1 MTKSINWLGVVA
13 ALVFGQALSFV
24 WYGKLFGPQLHDA
37 MAASART
44 PLGMAE
50 GAGLALL
57 MIVGLAVILGRM
69 GAKGWAGGAAAGA
82 LLWLVLPFLG
92 ELMNVVYMGE
102 GRVLFLANAGYTLIF
117 MTVTGALL
125 AGLQLPMAKA
135 AA

>member
-1 MTKSINWLGVVA
+1 MTKSINWLGVIA

-24 WYGKLFGPQLHDA
+24 WYGMLFGAQLHDS

-44 PLGMAE
+44 PLGLAE
-50 GAGLALL
+50 GAGLSLL
-57 MIVGLAVILGRM
+57 MIIGLAVILGRM

-82 LLWLVLPFLG
+82 LLWVVLPLLG

-102 GRVLFLANAGYTLIF
+102 GRMLFLANAGYTLIF

-125 AGLQLPMAKA
+125 GGLQLPMAKA